1 MTNEQLDPIYNLV
14 NALSDRIADLERET
28 EELRY
33 RTDNTENAIDNLK
46 WEKDNGY

>member
-1 MTNEQLDPIYNLV
+1 MTEGQMDKLWSLIL
-14 NALSDRIADLERET
+14 ALEDRIADLEGET